1 MTQSERFEYL
11 LVVKDEANPAI
22 RQTGDNAAAMGGALK
37 DVRNNFAALGAEV
50 RTFGS
55 RDLGDLKGYL
65 NAGRERLEKTS
76 GALAALSGAFGQGE
90 SMLAK
95 FGQAGV
101 QLAATFAVGGPVLAG
116 VTALT
121 VAYGAYKHQ
130 VDENAAAESVW
141 REQITS
147 TSRTMRDAA
156 RDSVVAMRH
165 EVERLQ
171 QANEDYGK
179 SNFELAIKEAG
190 IRKADLESRLQV
202 IEATDRLRQAAVNEA
217 QAAVYSAKAKGR
229 GIDEANDKL
238 EMALAIQGNVQRNA
252 AEYRAAVSGLEG
264 TIWGI
269 ADAWQGATNN
279 AKAAVT
285 AVRTA
290 AKDTADAYSGED
302 FGDGRILTV
311 EDERADEQ
319 RRVDAREDAREAARK
334 LQGERER
341 EHEAKLLASKK
352 ATDDEVERQ
361 ANAHYARLTNAAKS
375 FHDGN
380 VSLGLSSFSM
390 LSNAGGEF
398 FDNVITGQEH
408 ATEKFAVAML
418 KQTGS
423 ALVSYGTTLAAKAV
437 VDGFTPGLQPLAIAE
452 GVTAAG
458 MIATGMAL
466 GAAGSAVQHA
476 AVNGGTIGKALPD
489 DKKVAARTSTGSGS
503 LGAAGGSSGGSG
515 VNITIVY
522 GGVSGPEAESGARN
536 LTTGLGLAQRRGR
549 INKRVNHR

>member
-22 RQTGDNAAAMGGALK
+22 KQTGDNAVAMGGALK
-37 DVRNNFAALGAEV
+37 DVRSNFAALGAEI
-50 RTFGS
+50 RTFGA

-76 GALAALSGAFGQGE
+76 GALAALSGALGQGE

-121 VAYGAYKHQ
+121 VAYGAYKRQ
-130 VDENAAAESVW
+130 VDENAAVESVW
-141 REQITS
+141 REQIAT
-147 TSRTMRDAA
+147 TSRALQGSA
-156 RDSVVAMRH
+156 RESVEAMRH
-165 EVERLQ
+165 EVERLK

-179 SNFELAIKEAG
+179 STFEIAIKEAG
-190 IRKADLESRLQV
+190 IRKADLENRLQV
-202 IEATDRLRQAAVNEA
+202 IEATERLRQAAVNEA
-217 QAAVYSAKAKGR
+217 EAALYSAKAKGR
-229 GIDEANDKL
+229 GVDEANEKL
-238 EMALAIQGNVQRNA
+238 EMALQIQGNVQRNA
-252 AEYRAAVSGLEG
+252 AEYRAAVAGLES

-279 AKAAVT
+279 AKSAIT
-285 AVRTA
+285 SVRTTAKA
-290 AKDTADAYSGED
+290 AADDLNED
-302 FGDGRILTV
+302 FGAGRILTV
-311 EDERADEQ
+311 DDERADEQ
-319 RRVDAREDAREAARK
+319 RRLAIREETREAARRV
-334 LQGERER
+334 QAER
-341 EHEAKLLASKK
+341 EHEFEARRLANKR
-352 ATDDEVERQ
+352 ATDAEEERQ
-361 ANAHYARLTNAAKS
+361 ANEHYARLMDATKA

-380 VSLGLSSFSM
+380 VALGLSSFST
-390 LSNAGGEF
+390 LTSAGSEF
-398 FDNVITGQEH
+398 FDNVITGQDH
-408 ATEKFAVAML
+408 ATEKFAASML

-466 GAAGSAVQHA
+466 GAAGTAVQHVA
-476 AVNGGTIGKALPD
+476 AGGTIGKALPD
-489 DKKVAARTSTGSGS
+489 DKKAAARTSTGSGS
-503 LGAAGGSSGGSG
+503 LGAAGATSGGSG

-522 GGVSGPEAESGARN
+522 GGVSGPEAESGARA
-536 LTTGLGLAQRRGR
+536 LTAGLGLAERRGR